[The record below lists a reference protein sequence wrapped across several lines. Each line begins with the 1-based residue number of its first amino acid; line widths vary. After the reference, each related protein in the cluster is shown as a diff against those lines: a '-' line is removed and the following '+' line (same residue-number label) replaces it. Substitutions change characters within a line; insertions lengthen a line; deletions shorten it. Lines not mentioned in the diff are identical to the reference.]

1 MKRMEGF
8 KTAALETPKTMA
20 GLTDQIKEGY
30 TRTSAIATEPLYDYY
45 KEILEDIAELF
56 LNQKTFELNSETV
69 DNIKAFSEHVVNAAK
84 VWVSWV
90 VRLVPLLLPLWKSRY
105 SRRFFSGSY

>member
-84 VWVSWV
+84 GMGELGSAASTIVTPSLEKPVQPQV
-90 VRLVPLLLPLWKSRY
+90 
-105 SRRFFSGSY
+105 FSGSY